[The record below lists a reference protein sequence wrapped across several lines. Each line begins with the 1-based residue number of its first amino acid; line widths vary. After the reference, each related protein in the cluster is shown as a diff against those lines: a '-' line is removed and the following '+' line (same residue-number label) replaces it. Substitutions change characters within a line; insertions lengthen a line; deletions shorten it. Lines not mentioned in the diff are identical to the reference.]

1 MDNNNEP
8 KLNFLHNLNGESCFE
23 DEILP
28 EENHFISVVEKDIN
42 FREALL
48 KLGESQQE
56 RVRIKTVIL
65 DSRLDF
71 IASTKK
77 LKSLF
82 NEELGKMV
90 KSLNEKY
97 NAEILAVKQI
107 FRKEFVGQG
116 LINMVNEVYK
126 AGWVLI
132 MKESS
137 VYLYKCYNPEHMIK
151 TGIFEDGRI
160 REYQNVIT
168 FLRGIY
174 VNILHPKITSGTI
187 QLATDAAK
195 HPNCEEKFFGAACPG
210 TLEDREIPVNDLPA
224 LIALLNEI
232 SSTYEVMH
240 LDSAYYIPS
249 GNFTERKEE
258 PQWTT
263 A

>member
-8 KLNFLHNLNGESCFE
+8 KLNFLINLNGENCFD
-23 DEILP
+23 DESMP
-28 EENHFISVVEKDIN
+28 QENHFISVIEKDID

-77 LKSLF
+77 LKSIF
-82 NEELGKMV
+82 NEEFTKMI
-90 KSLNEKY
+90 KALNEKY
-97 NAEILAVKQI
+97 NAEVLAVKQL
-107 FRKEFVGQG
+107 FRKELVGQG
-116 LINMVNEVYK
+116 LINMVNEVSK
-126 AGWVLI
+126 AGWVLVI
-132 MKESS
+132 KENS
-137 VYLYKCYNPEHMIK
+137 VNLYKCYNPEFMVK
-151 TGIFEDGRI
+151 LGMFEDGKV

-174 VNILHPKITSGTI
+174 VNILHPKVTSGTI
-187 QLATDAAK
+187 HLATDGAK
-195 HPNCEEKFFGAACPG
+195 HPNCEEKFFGSACPG
-210 TLEDREIPVNDLPA
+210 TLEDREIPVTDPKA

-240 LDSAYYIPS
+240 LDSAYYVPS
-249 GNFTERKEE
+249 GNFTERKEQ